1 MSYFRRFTF
10 GCAAAMFS
18 IVLFAGPSFAQ
29 VTTGEITGRVTD
41 PQGKVVAGATVTAT
55 NKGTGSSRSATTNES
70 GDYTITQLPPGKYEV
85 AAEAKGFSK
94 ALVQD
99 FELNVGATVTQNFE

>member
-1 MSYFRRFTF
+1 MRYLNRFVL
-10 GCAAAMFS
+10 GCAAVCLLTIA
-18 IVLFAGPSFAQ
+18 FASPGVAQ

-41 PQGKVVAGATVTAT
+41 PQGKVVAGATVTVT